1 MAPSGTRNARP
12 RFGDFWCIGGTS
24 RPKEPAE
31 LQIIHPATSTLLAGS
46 RDDFRSNATK
56 IVTTKEQPYRDDC
69 SLPCAESPTS
79 VLPPDDPAQ
88 LRNSLYAS
96 YASSGLLNFV
106 CDRPAGTPKSDMAFK
121 DAPLA
126 ILPWSIGF
134 LPQTTSAT
142 VGGASTSSEP
152 LRVIDIGGGGS
163 QPSGNSY
170 PWKPL
175 GAMTLEDRGAV
186 NSTIIGIAADHRMA
200 GALHSMDDV
209 AATMRGLKE
218 EIQRWLQSGEYESSN
233 FRRDRFFAVARCH
246 CLNPSKA
253 THVRKQF

>member
-1 MAPSGTRNARP
+1 MAPNGTRNTRP
-12 RFGDFWCIGGTS
+12 RLGDFWCIGWTS
-24 RPKEPAE
+24 RPTEPAE
-31 LQIIHPATSTLLAGS
+31 LQIIHPATSKNLAGV
-46 RDDFRSNATK
+46 RDDFGRSNATK
-56 IVTTKEQPYRDDC
+56 IVTTKEQPCRDDG
-69 SLPCAESPTS
+69 SLPRAVSPTS
-79 VLPPDDPAQ
+79 VLSPDDPAQ
-88 LRNSLYAS
+88 SRNSLYAS

-106 CDRPAGTPKSDMAFK
+106 CDRPAGSQTADMASR

-152 LRVIDIGGGGS
+152 LRAIDIGGGGS

-186 NSTIIGIAADHRMA
+186 NSTIIGIAAHHRMA
-200 GALHSMDDV
+200 GVLNSMDDV

-218 EIQRWLQSGEYESSN
+218 EIQRWLQSGEHESSN
-233 FRRDRFFAVARCH
+233 FRRGWLFAIARCH
-246 CLNPSKA
+246 RLNPSKA
-253 THVRKQF
+253 SHVKK